1 MGSYHMT
8 PGEKPRIGFFP
19 AFASMGETIPLVKI
33 AKAYVDSGGKAIFF
47 SHSREFEYLAEEKG
61 FTVVRLKPLLG
72 KNPEETSQLYKNG
85 MPFEKVLARRFDR
98 ETIENAVQEEIEAFK
113 ATKVEMIVSA
123 FTFTCSISARV
134 LRIPLVVVTS
144 GVAIPLYYE
153 SSNVTI
159 PEEYENFFIRLLPR
173 SLKNRIAKW
182 YLLHN
187 KLLVREFNKV
197 ASHYHV
203 APFRYTLDV
212 LLGDHTLMCDDINF
226 LGIQPSKEFPLE
238 NFIGP
243 LVPRNSDEKQP
254 SKIDADI
261 EHHLQRPGRSI
272 VLAMGSAYNYGNLFP
287 VLIETLSNTDYNV
300 IAVYKDIQNSDLR
313 TKTREN
319 ILLKE
324 FIPLDTILKKV
335 DLAITHGGRGTIYT
349 VAYAGKPAI
358 CIPIIA
364 EQQFNIDNLVRAGA
378 GICLSKKNLDPKKIL
393 KAIDTIFDNYT
404 MFLENSR
411 RLSKRLSGEAGEEK
425 AVQRLLEIYQS
436 YLKK

>member
-1 MGSYHMT
+1 MGRHHMT
-8 PGEKPRIGFFP
+8 LGEKPLIGFFP

-33 AKAYVDSGGKAIFF
+33 AKAYVDSGGRAIFF

-61 FTVVRLKPLLG
+61 FTIVRLKPLLG
-72 KNPEETSQLYKNG
+72 KNPEETNQLYKNG

-98 ETIENAVQEEIEAFK
+98 ETIENAVEEEIEAFK
-113 ATKVEMIVSA
+113 TTKVEMIVSA
-123 FTFTCSISARV
+123 FTITCSISARV

-144 GVAIPLYYE
+144 GVSIPLYYE
-153 SSNVTI
+153 SSDITI
-159 PEEYENFFIRLLPR
+159 PEEYENFLIRLLPR

-197 ASHYHV
+197 AAHYHV

-212 LLGDHTLMCDDINF
+212 LLGDHTLMCDDIKF
-226 LGIQPSKEFPLE
+226 LGIQPSKQFPLE

-243 LVPRNSDEKQP
+243 LVPRTSDEKQP
-254 SKIDADI
+254 RKLDADI
-261 EHHLQRPGRSI
+261 EKHLQRPGKSL

-287 VLIETLSNTDYNV
+287 VLIVTLSKTDYNV

-313 TKTREN
+313 TKTSEN

-324 FIPLDTILKKV
+324 FIPLDLVLKKV

-358 CIPIIA
+358 CIPIIS

-378 GICLSKKNLDPKKIL
+378 GVCLSKKNLDSNKIL

-404 MFLENSR
+404 MFLEHSQ
-411 RLSKRLSGEAGEEK
+411 RLSKKLSGDAGEDK
-425 AVQRLLEIYQS
+425 AVQRLLEIHQS
-436 YLKK
+436 YLRT